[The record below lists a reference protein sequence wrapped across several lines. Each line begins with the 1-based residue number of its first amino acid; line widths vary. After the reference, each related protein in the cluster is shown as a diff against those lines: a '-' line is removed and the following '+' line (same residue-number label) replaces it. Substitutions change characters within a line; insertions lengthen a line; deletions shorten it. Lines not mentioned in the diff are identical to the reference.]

1 MRIIGGRD
9 PIGPRSGRDPKGK
22 TSARDADHPRRLPAY
37 RIEMMSPYSPSSSS

>member
-22 TSARDADHPRRLPAY
+22 TSARDADHPRRLPQ
-37 RIEMMSPYSPSSSS
+37 